1 MGWITWVS
9 VLVAWPLVGL
19 GTAYLFGRFLRGVEG
34 AEGGNELA
42 PSVVSYLRSKR
53 ARTSSRATTRP
64 TTQTHARSEAA
75 GARRSR

>member
-1 MGWITWVS
+1 MSWITWVS

-19 GTAYLFGRFLRGVEG
+19 GTAYLFGRFLHGVEG
-34 AEGGNELA
+34 GTELA